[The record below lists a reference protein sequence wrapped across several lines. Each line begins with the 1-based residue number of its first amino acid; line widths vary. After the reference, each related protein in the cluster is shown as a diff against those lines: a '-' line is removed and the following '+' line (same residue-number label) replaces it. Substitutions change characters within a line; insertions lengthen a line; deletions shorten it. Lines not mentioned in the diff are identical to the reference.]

1 MAKKNIV
8 IVGNKLLENLN
19 LSKAIDS
26 FDKIFRCNLA
36 TVGLNNGVN
45 FGSLAM
51 CQHVYDRFVANPK
64 DKSAIM
70 DLYGPE
76 YEDDYLS
83 EWFDFFHNNKD
94 NFEEVFHLD
103 ETQKNSFNR
112 ILGEY
117 GCHLIFDSMPT
128 TGYSLVM
135 TSLRDLKED
144 YNIFVSNFTIDK
156 EETRES
162 LGVTESQTYQDN
174 FGASCHSFKRESEI
188 LRWLHKNNIIDA
200 SLCLFNDNEKISVNE
215 DEDGLKVSDFISNLI
230 NNI

>member
-19 LSKAIDS
+19 LCKAIDS

-36 TVGLNNGVN
+36 SVGLNNGVN

-51 CQHVYDRFVANPK
+51 CQHVYDRFVANPR
-64 DKSAIM
+64 DKSEIM
-70 DLYGPE
+70 DLYAPE

-83 EWFDFFHNNKD
+83 EWFDFFHSNKD

-117 GCHLIFDSMPT
+117 GCPLIFDSMPT

-135 TSLRDLKED
+135 TSLRDLKKD

-174 FGASCHSFKRESEI
+174 FGASCHSFKKESEI

-215 DEDGLKVSDFISNLI
+215 DGLKVSDFISDLI